1 MGMGLV
7 SRHSWALPWLF
18 GIGFGVDASLGR
30 EVIPKGIM
38 VGAYGSA
45 V

>member
-1 MGMGLV
+1 MGNGLGV
-7 SRHSWALPWLF
+7 VAFVGAAWLF
-18 GIGFGVDASLGR
+18 GIGWRGR
-30 EVIPKGIM
+30 VVGRGGQFLRGIM